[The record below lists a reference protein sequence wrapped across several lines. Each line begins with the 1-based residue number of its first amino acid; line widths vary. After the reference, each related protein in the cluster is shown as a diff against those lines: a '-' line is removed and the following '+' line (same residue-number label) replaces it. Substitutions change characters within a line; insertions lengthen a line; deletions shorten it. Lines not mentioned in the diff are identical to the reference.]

1 MTTQTTM
8 TNFTLRPHQKDMV
21 TAMGSAD
28 KGIIQCPTGGGKT
41 FTIITNCKQYLQPG
55 KVVVV
60 VAPQLLL
67 SEQLFNEFDK
77 HLADVDFVWRQVSSE
92 GKSFQRNRRGL
103 TFRPIPPASPTTT
116 VEEIVESYDHA
127 VRVGKPLILFTTYKS
142 LGRIA
147 AADISVEVVY
157 YDEAHNCV
165 ASDNFQS
172 VKSMSGVA
180 KRHYFFT
187 ATPRRGFGEVSM
199 DNENIFGEV
208 ICTVN
213 FNDLVKQGIIV
224 TPKLRLVQS
233 NATTQDGLEV
243 NLNVET
249 MKEVVEHAELGVA
262 APKLLFCTQGT
273 KSIGDI
279 LDSNFVGWAQSK
291 GYKVLAIDSK
301 NQGYVDGQ
309 RGLNKGKFLN
319 QLNTLGSIANQKL
332 IVMHYSMLGEGI
344 DVKAFTGVIFLRK
357 SMGDVFAT
365 QSIGRVIRSAPGKTH
380 GNVVVVQHADDTD
393 SVRSLISDIV
403 RSLIEAGVPLESFL
417 NEEDGRAEEDEV
429 VEDLPEDIIKN
440 IKDVVAEYHW
450 SNMLSELLG
459 TDVEEFAF

>member
-1 MTTQTTM
+1 M
-8 TNFTLRPHQKDMV
+8 TNFTLRPHQKDMLD
-21 TAMGSAD
+21 AMDSTQ

-41 FTIITNCKQYLQPG
+41 FTMITNCRQHLQPT

-67 SEQLFNEFDK
+67 SEQLFREFDK
-77 HLADVDFVWRQVSSE
+77 HLTDIDFLWRQVSSE
-92 GKSFQRNRRGL
+92 GKLFQRNRRGL
-103 TFRPIPPASPTTT
+103 TFRPIPPASPTTI
-116 VEEIVESYDHA
+116 VEEIVESYDHS

-142 LGRIA
+142 LSRIA
-147 AADISVEVVY
+147 ASNIPVEVAY

-165 ASDNFQS
+165 ASDNFNA
-172 VKSMSGVA
+172 VKEMSGIA
-180 KRHYFFT
+180 KNQYFFT
-187 ATPRRGFGEVSM
+187 ATPRKGYGEVCM
-199 DNENIFGEV
+199 GNEDIFGKI
-208 ICTVN
+208 ICTVD
-213 FNDLVKQGIIV
+213 FNELIRQGVIV

-233 NATTQDGLEV
+233 TANTKGGAEL
-243 NLNVET
+243 NLNVKT
-249 MKEVVEHAELGVA
+249 MMEVVEHSELGTST
-262 APKLLFCTQGT
+262 PKLLFCTQGT

-279 LDSNFVGWAQSK
+279 LNSNFVGWAQSK

-301 NQGYVDGQ
+301 NQGYVDGK
-309 RGLNKGKFLN
+309 RNLNKGKFLT
-319 QLNTLGSIANQKL
+319 QLNALGADANQKL

-357 SMGDVFAT
+357 SMGDIFAT

-393 SVRSLISDIV
+393 SVRSLIVDII

-417 NEEDGRAEEDEV
+417 SEEDGRAKEDEV

-459 TDVEEFAF
+459 SDVEEFSF

>member
-1 MTTQTTM
+1 MKT
-8 TNFTLRPHQKDMV
+8 
-21 TAMGSAD
+21 SE

-41 FTIITNCKQYLQPG
+41 FTIITNAKKYLTPG

-77 HLADVDFVWRQVSSE
+77 HLSDVDFVWRQVSSE
-92 GKSFQRNRRGL
+92 GKSFQRNRKGL
-103 TFRPIPPASPTTT
+103 TFRPIPPASPTTI
-116 VEEIVESYDHA
+116 VGEIVESFDHS

-147 AADISVEVVY
+147 ASGIPVEVVY

-165 ASDNFQS
+165 QSDNFQA
-172 VKSMSGVA
+172 VKETVA

-187 ATPRRGFGEVSM
+187 ATPRKGFGEISM
-199 DNENIFGEV
+199 DNTNVFGEI
-208 ICTVN
+208 ICVVN
-213 FNDLVKQGIIV
+213 FNLLVEQGIIV
-224 TPKLRLVQS
+224 APRLRLVQS
-233 NATTQDGLEV
+233 NVKTEGGNEV
-243 NLNVET
+243 DLNVKT
-249 MKEVVEHAELGVA
+249 MKEIVEHSELGTA

-273 KSIGDI
+273 KAIGDI
-279 LDSNFVGWAQSK
+279 LNSNFVSWVQSK

-301 NQGYVDGQ
+301 NQGYVDGV
-309 RGLNKGKFLN
+309 RGLNKGKFLK
-319 QLNTLGSIANQKL
+319 QLNALGDIANQKL

-380 GNVVVVQHADDTD
+380 GNVIVVQHADDTD
-393 SVRSLISDIV
+393 SIRSLISDIV

-417 NEEDGRAEEDEV
+417 NEEDGRAEEEEV
-429 VEDLPEDIIKN
+429 VEELPEDLIRTVKE
-440 IKDVVAEYHW
+440 VVAQYQW
-450 SNMLSELLG
+450 SNMLEVLLG
-459 TDVEEFAF
+459 TDDGEFTF